1 MLSPSLELL
10 LILQDRDSKR
20 LGVEAQLKAVPAEI
34 AAIERTVAAE
44 NSAIEAA
51 RGEQRLLEVQK
62 KDIEI
67 QIGSANDRL
76 NKYRTQ
82 QSAVR
87 KNEEYQALGHEIETT
102 QTLIGDLEGKEL
114 ELMYSIDEAK
124 KRFIAAENVAKS
136 NITGYNTRI
145 AGLREREKNLKLE
158 IETAKKDVEL
168 ARVPVP
174 VPAVRIYDRLLAR
187 NMMPI
192 VGAIRGGKCGGCHL
206 KVSSDADS
214 ASRGSSAIAEIA
226 NCDQCGRIIYF
237 ES

>member
-67 QIGSANDRL
+67 QIGSASDRL

-124 KRFIAAENVAKS
+124 KRFITAENVAKS

-145 AGLREREKNLKLE
+145 AGLREREKNLKFE

-192 VGAIRGGKCGGCHL
+192 IVAIRGGKCGGCHL
-206 KVSSDADS
+206 KVSSDSDS